1 MAPTYRVERDR
12 GSKEFPQ
19 QLVVLRERWPL
30 AFPTNREDVRPLAM
44 GTARA
49 APRCREGYFRFTY
62 SAFPRPVPMV
72 KMPDFSMSCID
83 GTLLRP

>member
-30 AFPTNREDVRPLAM
+30 AFPIVIE
-44 GTARA
+44 
-49 APRCREGYFRFTY
+49 YFRDIVFVGALILVV
-62 SAFPRPVPMV
+62 AF
-72 KMPDFSMSCID
+72 
-83 GTLLRP
+83 